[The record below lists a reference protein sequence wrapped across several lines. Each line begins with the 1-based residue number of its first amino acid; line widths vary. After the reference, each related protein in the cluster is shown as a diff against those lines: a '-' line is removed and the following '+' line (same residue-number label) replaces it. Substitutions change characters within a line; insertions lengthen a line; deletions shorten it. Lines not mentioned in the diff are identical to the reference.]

1 MQAERQ
7 LTVTVGGAVD
17 ECRPEALEAW
27 RKQYAP
33 AQSLESA
40 LLEECRRIICAAT
53 ILTGGF
59 MRVVV
64 TVTARRP
71 WQSDSYYY
79 TYRLVGDGEYVRDGK
94 A

>member
-1 MQAERQ
+1 MKAETQ
-7 LTVTVGGAVD
+7 LSVTVGGAVD
-17 ECRPEALEAW
+17 ECRPDALEAW

-33 AQSLESA
+33 AQSLEGA
-40 LLEECRRIICAAT
+40 LLEEVRRITCAAT

-64 TVTARRP
+64 TVAARRP

-79 TYRLVGDGEYVRDGK
+79 SYRLVGAGEYMRDGK